1 MTSGRHRG
9 ASNSVSGFG
18 KRARPYLDDLVAVRA
33 RDPGVDEP
41 HGDFLDLPVLF
52 KPRVLQVVRVHNPH
66 HVLELVA
73 PPVTAVVP
81 VQVLRLF
88 EHGDVL
94 VF

>member
-1 MTSGRHRG
+1 
-9 ASNSVSGFG
+9 
-18 KRARPYLDDLVAVRA
+18 
-33 RDPGVDEP
+33 
-41 HGDFLDLPVLF
+41 
-52 KPRVLQVVRVHNPH
+52 VHNPH